1 MHSVVVVYSRT
12 GNTLKVAKVL
22 AGMLGAELVQIGCG
36 RRYDGA
42 FGFLRGVVDSVL
54 RRDPPIEVADVTAG
68 PDDLVVI
75 AAPMW
80 AGRAAAPLTSFLAR
94 RPKSAGRV
102 ALVLTH
108 GGSDP
113 GKAFDEVERQ
123 VGAPLLAR
131 LAIREADVKADR
143 FADGLA
149 EFVRR
154 VRNRV
159 EDRLGVRWSWRHAA

>member
-1 MHSVVVVYSRT
+1 MRAVVVVYSRG
-12 GNTLKVAKVL
+12 GNTLKVAEAL
-22 AGMLGAELVQIGCG
+22 AGSLGAKIAEIRCG

-42 FGFLRGVVDSVL
+42 FGLLRCVVDSVMRL
-54 RRDPPIEVADVTAG
+54 RPAIEVAETAAG
-68 PDDLVVI
+68 PNDLMVV
-75 AAPMW
+75 AAPIW
-80 AGRAAAPLTSFLAR
+80 VGRTAAPLMAFLAG

-113 GKAFDEVERQ
+113 SRAFDEVERQ
-123 VGAPLLAR
+123 VGEPLVAR

-143 FADGLA
+143 FSGGLA

-154 VRNRV
+154 TTARV
-159 EDRLGVRWSWRHAA
+159 EDRLAVRWSWGRAA